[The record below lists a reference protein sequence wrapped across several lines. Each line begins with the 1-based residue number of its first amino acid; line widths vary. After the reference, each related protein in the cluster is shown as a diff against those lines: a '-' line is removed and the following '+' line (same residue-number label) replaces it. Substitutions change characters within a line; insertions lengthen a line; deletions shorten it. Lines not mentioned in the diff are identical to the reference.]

1 MRDAHGPSPA
11 AAPIA
16 AVELGRDAPELAAYQ
31 DEPAQMPSGVPG
43 KSGYLHLGFERRDE
57 HTILADLALR
67 SPYMAQ
73 RVLYP
78 EPAMPDL
85 AWLFVITTSGCVLQ
99 GDRLTLEVTAGPGAR
114 AHVTTQSATKLHGM
128 DANYATQTQAFTLA
142 DGAYVEFLPEP
153 LIPHRRARFLSD
165 TRISI
170 APTAT
175 LLYGEILQSGRKHHH
190 PDETFGATLLSLA
203 TTAQRPDGR
212 LLVSEK
218 LLVEPARRPLRQTG
232 VMDGFDVFANVLLLT
247 PPEHAERVL
256 ARTDAVVDHAAGV
269 AYGACRLPN
278 DAGVIFK
285 VLARETAQAKAQVRE
300 FWATAREAVTG
311 VALSP
316 PFFWR

>member
-11 AAPIA
+11 AASIA
-16 AVELGRDAPELAAYQ
+16 AAELGRDAPELAAYQ

-43 KSGYLHLGFERRDE
+43 KSGYLHLGLERRDE

-67 SPYMAQ
+67 SPYMVQ

-114 AHVTTQSATKLHGM
+114 AHVTTQSATKLHSM
-128 DANYATQTQAFTLA
+128 DANYATQAQAFTLA
-142 DGAYVEFLPEP
+142 EGAYVEFLPEP

-170 APTAT
+170 DPTAT

-203 TTAQRPDGR
+203 MSAQRPDGR
-212 LLVSEK
+212 VLFSEK

-232 VMDGFDVFANVLLLT
+232 VMDGFDVFGNVVLLT
-247 PPEHAERVL
+247 PPEHAARVL
-256 ARTDAVVDHAAGV
+256 ARTDAVVDHAEGV
-269 AYGACRLPN
+269 AFGACRLPN

-285 VLARETAQAKAQVRE
+285 VLARETAQVKAVVRE